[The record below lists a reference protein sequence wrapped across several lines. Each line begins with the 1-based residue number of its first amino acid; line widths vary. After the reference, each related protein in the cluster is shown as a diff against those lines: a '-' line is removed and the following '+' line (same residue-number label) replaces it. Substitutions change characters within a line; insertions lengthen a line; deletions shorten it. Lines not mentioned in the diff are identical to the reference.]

1 MTDYKI
7 TNWAG
12 SEWTEDAVKKPEP
25 LSPGE
30 YDLRIVDATFDAQ
43 SERYQITVQDVMTQA
58 EGRFSWFIKTK

>member
-43 SERYQITVQDVMTQA
+43 SERY
-58 EGRFSWFIKTK
+58 